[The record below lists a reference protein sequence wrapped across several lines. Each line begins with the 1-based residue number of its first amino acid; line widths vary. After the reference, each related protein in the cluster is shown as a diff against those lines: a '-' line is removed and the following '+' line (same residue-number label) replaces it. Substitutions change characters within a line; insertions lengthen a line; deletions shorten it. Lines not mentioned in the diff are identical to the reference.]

1 MDATDGLST
10 GTRDGPVIVQRMND
24 ILRDEIQGGAL
35 ANIASATRAWS
46 AHRRDLVL
54 PEVTRRLA
62 TEFSG
67 LLGTVLDL
75 IAPIPQPA
83 ADSHVP
89 PTSQTRPH
97 PRAEQPVES
106 VPVLRAGAPG
116 EPGGRAEIRTAVT
129 NDGPDPVEVGFLCS
143 DLVAEPRGRIA
154 AACLRFLPAR
164 LDVPPGAVAD
174 LVIDLHVPQDARPGL
189 YHSLLHTT
197 DRGGSPALLMFRIG
211 LQGHHAE
218 AAVVT

>member
-1 MDATDGLST
+1 MDATDRSAT
-10 GTRDGPVIVQRMND
+10 EARDGPVIAQRMND
-24 ILRDEIQGGAL
+24 ILRAEIQGGAL
-35 ANIASATRAWS
+35 ANIAAATRAWS
-46 AHRRDLVL
+46 AHTRDLAL

-83 ADSHVP
+83 ADQHGPAASRIP
-89 PTSQTRPH
+89 PQP
-97 PRAEQPVES
+97 PAEQPVAS
-106 VPVLRAGAPG
+106 VPVLRARRPGA
-116 EPGGRAEIRTAVT
+116 PGGRAEIRTAVV
-129 NDGPDPVEVGFLCS
+129 NDGPTPVEIGFLCS

-154 AACLRFLPAR
+154 AACLRFQPAR
-164 LDVPPGAVAD
+164 LEMPAGAVAD

-189 YHSLLHTT
+189 YHSLLNTT

-211 LQGHHAE
+211 RQDHHAE

>member
-62 TEFSG
+62 TEVSG

-75 IAPIPQPA
+75 IAPPQLA

-89 PTSQTRPH
+89 PLSQARPH

-106 VPVLRAGAPG
+106 VPVLRAPFPGA
-116 EPGGRAEIRTAVT
+116 PGGRAEIRTAVM
-129 NDGPDPVEVGFLCS
+129 NDGPDPVEIGFLCS
-143 DLVAEPRGRIA
+143 ELVAEPRGRIA

-174 LVIDLHVPQDARPGL
+174 LVIDLHVPEDARPGL

-211 LQGHHAE
+211 LQDHHE
-218 AAVVT
+218 KAAVVT

>member
-1 MDATDGLST
+1 MDTTDGLST
-10 GTRDGPVIVQRMND
+10 GTRDGPVITQRMND

-35 ANIASATRAWS
+35 ANIAAATRAWS

-75 IAPIPQPA
+75 IAPVPQP
-83 ADSHVP
+83 DLDRHVP
-89 PTSQTRPH
+89 RTSHARSH
-97 PRAEQPVES
+97 PRAGHVDS
-106 VPVLRAGAPG
+106 VPVLRARRAGV
-116 EPGGRAEIRTAVT
+116 PGGRAEIRTAVA
-129 NDGPDPVEVGFLCS
+129 NDGPTSVEVGFLPS
-143 DLVAEPRGRIA
+143 DLVAEPRGHIA

-174 LVIDLHVPQDARPGL
+174 LVIDLHVPEDARPGL

-197 DRGGSPALLMFRIG
+197 DRGGSPALLMFQIG
-211 LQGHHAE
+211 LHDHQE
-218 AAVVT
+218 AAVAT

>member
-1 MDATDGLST
+1 
-10 GTRDGPVIVQRMND
+10 VIVQRMND

-35 ANIASATRAWS
+35 ANIAAATRAWS

-83 ADSHVP
+83 SEPHIP
-89 PTSQTRPH
+89 PTSNPSSH
-97 PRAEQPVES
+97 PRAEHVDS
-106 VPVLRAGAPG
+106 VPVLRARRPG
-116 EPGGRAEIRTAVT
+116 TPGGRAEIRTAVM
-129 NDGPDPVEVGFLCS
+129 NDGPTPVEVGFLPS
-143 DLVAEPRGRIA
+143 DLVAEPWGHIA
-154 AACLRFLPAR
+154 AACLRFVPAR

-174 LVIDLHVPQDARPGL
+174 VLIDLQVPQDARPGL

-197 DRGGSPALLMFRIG
+197 ERGGSSALLMFRIG
-211 LQGHHAE
+211 LQDHHEE
-218 AAVVT
+218 AAVVA